1 MTDDVQRTVGSL
13 AAIATELATLSTNLQ
28 TAEVLGQMQADRA
41 TLRELLTAARRAL
54 APFAHFAR
62 QFARKPLSGM
72 DDAIYGIHTGTEW
85 AAELRR
91 SDCQRAA
98 DLLGVIEQTL
108 SPAVQSHQRVPDGAV
123 ARQRGAARRR
133 LGPDR
138 RARRR
143 RCAAHRPAPLV
154 QGARRLDGRGAAVVP
169 ASIRGRTHQG
179 LSALS

>member
-108 SPAVQSHQRVPDGAV
+108 SPAVQSHQRVPDAH
-123 ARQRGAARRR
+123 GAADVLLTDLRHWCKARGVSMAEVLRSSR
-133 LGPDR
+133 LQFEEERTKGS
-138 RARRR
+138 AR
-143 RCAAHRPAPLV
+143 
-154 QGARRLDGRGAAVVP
+154 
-169 ASIRGRTHQG
+169 
-179 LSALS
+179 

>member
-123 ARQRGAARRR
+123 ARTNVALRAAGWDLTDAHGAAEVLLTDLRHWCKARGVSMAEVLRSSR
-133 LGPDR
+133 LQFEEERTKGS
-138 RARRR
+138 AR
-143 RCAAHRPAPLV
+143 
-154 QGARRLDGRGAAVVP
+154 
-169 ASIRGRTHQG
+169 
-179 LSALS
+179 